1 MKKIIKKWSLYSAM
15 LFIGVNLTSCMND
28 LDVTPIDPSVNQTF
42 NQNAVFAKI
51 YAGFELTGLE
61 GPAGNPDVSSADEG
75 QVGLYR
81 TFWNMN
87 ELSTDEVCWAYEANA
102 GIYGIQTNSPT
113 SDNPIIQ
120 NFYEYSYIQIVMCN
134 SFLEQ
139 TASITND
146 STVKQRAEVR
156 FIRALHYYNLLD
168 MYGNVP
174 FATTVSTE
182 LPKQISRADLFTWI
196 ESELKDIDKDMYQN
210 RTHDY
215 YRVDVVANWLLLSR
229 LYLNAE
235 VFTGTPR
242 WNDAAIYAK
251 KVIDS
256 DYLLSKN
263 YRYLF
268 MGDNAGT
275 IDGST
280 INDAPNEI
288 IFPIAADGKKINSY
302 AGSCY
307 LVASPAFNKMTDPT
321 ISNYLPKSRWGCNRL
336 RATLSKKFFPNGT
349 IPSGA
354 NLIDLRI
361 AANDDRAMLYAGE
374 GRTIVMTD
382 KTNPD
387 LGLTTFKFTNGRAD
401 GDTTKITDQTMPD
414 MDIPLMRKAEAYLT
428 YTEAVLRGGSA
439 VGGLTALASVNE
451 LRKRAKAT
459 QFSSVSLDDVLDE
472 WAREFY
478 FEGRR
483 RTDLI
488 RFGYFGGSGGY
499 NWDWKGGTSA
509 GTQFSKDYNLYP
521 IPQTD
526 LSANSNLTQNK
537 GY

>member
-1 MKKIIKKWSLYSAM
+1 MKKIIKKCSLYAAI
-15 LFIGVNLTSCMND
+15 LFIGVNLSSCIND

-42 NQNAVFAKI
+42 DQKAVFAKI

-61 GPAGNPDVSSADEG
+61 GPAGNPDVASADEG

-120 NFYEYSYIQIVMCN
+120 NFYEYSYIQIVMSN

-139 TASITND
+139 TASVTDDN
-146 STVKQRAEVR
+146 TVKQRAEVR

-174 FATTVSTE
+174 FATTVSAE
-182 LPKQISRADLFTWI
+182 LPKQISRADLFIWI
-196 ESELKDIDKDMYQN
+196 ENELKEIQNDMYQN
-210 RTHDY
+210 KSHDY

-235 VFTGTPR
+235 VYTGTAR

-251 KVIDS
+251 KVIGS
-256 DYLLSKN
+256 TYSLATK

-268 MGDNAGT
+268 MGDNAGS
-275 IDGST
+275 IDGSSV
-280 INDAPNEI
+280 NDAPNEI
-288 IFPIAADGKKINSY
+288 IFPVAADGKKINSY

-307 LVASPAFNKMTDPT
+307 LVASPAFNKMTDPA
-321 ISNYLPKSRWGCNRL
+321 ISNYLPKSRWGCNRV
-336 RATLSKKFFPNGT
+336 RATLAKKFFPDGT

-354 NLIDLRI
+354 NLIDLRV
-361 AANDDRAMLYAGE
+361 AANDERAMLYAGD

-401 GDTTKITDQTMPD
+401 GDTTKITDKTMPD
-414 MDIPLMRKAEAYLT
+414 MDIPLMRKAEAYLI
-428 YTEAVLRGGSA
+428 YAESVLRGGSQ
-439 VGGLTALASVNE
+439 VEGLSALASVNE
-451 LRKRAKAT
+451 LRKRAKTT
-459 QFSSVSLDDVLDE
+459 QLSTVTLDEVLDE

-483 RTDLI
+483 RSDLI
-488 RFGYFGGSGGY
+488 RYGYFGGNGGY
-499 NWDWKGGTSA
+499 NWDWKGGTLA
-509 GTQFSKDYNLYP
+509 GTQFSKDYNIYP

-526 LSANSNLTQNK
+526 LSANSNLIQNK

>member
-1 MKKIIKKWSLYSAM
+1 MKKIIKNWSLYTAM
-15 LFIGVNLTSCMND
+15 LFIGVNLTSCVND
-28 LDVTPIDPSVNQTF
+28 LNVTPIDPSVNQTF

-61 GPAGNPDVSSADEG
+61 GPAGNPDVSASDEG
-75 QVGLYR
+75 QFGLYR

-87 ELSTDEVCWAYEANA
+87 ELSSDECCWAYEANA
-102 GIYGIQTNSPT
+102 GIYGIQTNAPT
-113 SDNPIIQ
+113 SDNPLTQ
-120 NFYEYSYIQIVMCN
+120 NFYEYSYIEIVMCN
-134 SFLEQ
+134 SFLDQ
-139 TASITND
+139 TASIKND
-146 STVKQRAEVR
+146 STVKQRAEIR
-156 FIRALHYYNLLD
+156 FIRALHYFNLLD

-174 FATTVSTE
+174 FTTTVSTD

-196 ESELKDIDKDMYQN
+196 ETELKDIQNDMYQN
-210 RTHDY
+210 RSHDY
-215 YRVDVVANWLLLSR
+215 YRVDVAADWLLLSR

-235 VFTGTPR
+235 VYSGTTR
-242 WNDAAIYAK
+242 WSDAAVYAK

-256 DYLLSKN
+256 DYTLAKK

-268 MGDNAGT
+268 MGDNAGS
-275 IDGST
+275 IDGSSV
-280 INDAPNEI
+280 NDAPNEI
-288 IFPIAADGKKINSY
+288 IFPIAANGKKTSSY

-307 LVASPAFNKMTDPT
+307 LVASPAFNKM
-321 ISNYLPKSRWGCNRL
+321 SNRAVYNYLPKSEWGCNRV
-336 RATLSKKFFPNGT
+336 RATLSKKFFPGGT

-361 AANDDRAMLYAGE
+361 AANDDRAMLYAGD

-382 KTNPD
+382 KTDPD
-387 LGLTTFKFTNGRAD
+387 KGLTTFKFTNGRAD
-401 GDTTKITDQTMPD
+401 GDTTKISDETMPD
-414 MDIPLMRKAEAYLT
+414 MDIPLLRKAEAYLT
-428 YTEAVLRGGSA
+428 YAEAVLRGGSA
-439 VGGLTALASVNE
+439 VGGLTALASANE
-451 LRKRAKAT
+451 LRKRANAQ
-459 QFSSVSLDDVLDE
+459 QFSSISLDDVLDE

-488 RFGYFGGSGGY
+488 RFGYFGGSSNY
-499 NWDWKGGTSA
+499 NWDWKGGTLA

-526 LSANSNLTQNK
+526 LSANSNLIQNH